1 MKVGDKVKLN
11 LKSQIEKYKS
21 AKKKDKLPWSLLE
34 LWEAIDGCEGVITEI
49 NGSEIWV
56 KGNRTEIERLFN
68 RETLEVV

>member
-11 LKSQIEKYKS
+11 LKSQIEKYKL
-21 AKKKDKLPWSLLE
+21 AKKKDKLPKSLLE

-49 NGSEIWV
+49 NGNEIWV